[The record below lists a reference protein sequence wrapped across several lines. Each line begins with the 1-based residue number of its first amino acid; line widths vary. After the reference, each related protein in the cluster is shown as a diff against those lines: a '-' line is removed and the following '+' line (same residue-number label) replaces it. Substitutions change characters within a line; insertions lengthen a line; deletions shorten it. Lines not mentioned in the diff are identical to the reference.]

1 MRSLAQFLLFVDS
14 LLCFFILVWKLMLQY
29 KGTIQYANSFRP
41 LSYKSWGAVNI
52 KDQTKTPGR
61 LKALIG
67 QNGKVLQPTPN
78 PKWKHMC
85 VVVRVSEAG
94 SNSRA

>member
-1 MRSLAQFLLFVDS
+1 MQILFG
-14 LLCFFILVWKLMLQY
+14 LFHE
-29 KGTIQYANSFRP
+29 
-41 LSYKSWGAVNI
+41 SWGAVNI

-67 QNGKVLQPTPN
+67 LNGKVLQPTPN